1 MGNTASE
8 STQWQDITLIQIT
21 IVVEKVVSEFE
32 ETRSTFVVA
41 EAEPGLRRGFLWRCT
56 VFAE

>member
-1 MGNTASE
+1 MCFSV
-8 STQWQDITLIQIT
+8 LIQIK

-41 EAEPGLRRGFLWRCT
+41 EAEPRLRRGFLWRCT